1 MPLQVNKMGAC
12 TSTPDM
18 ATPDMTTKV
27 QVLEAVNAKLK
38 KRVQELCAE
47 IKERDLELE
56 DLLNDHE
63 SVMSSLRATLN

>member
-1 MPLQVNKMGAC
+1 M
-12 TSTPDM
+12 T
-18 ATPDMTTKV
+18 TPDMTTKV